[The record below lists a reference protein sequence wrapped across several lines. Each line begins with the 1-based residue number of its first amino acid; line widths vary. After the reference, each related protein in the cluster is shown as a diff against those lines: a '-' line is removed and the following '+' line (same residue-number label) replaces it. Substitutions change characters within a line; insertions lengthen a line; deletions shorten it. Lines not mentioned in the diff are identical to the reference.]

1 MKTKDRRNIK
11 AKVIIDMSMSLDGF
25 IAGPDGYARIA
36 PFRLSAV
43 FGSLGSKRSLRLPD

>member
-1 MKTKDRRNIK
+1 VKTKDRRNIK

-36 PFRLSAV
+36 RVQAE
-43 FGSLGSKRSLRLPD
+43 RSIR

>member
-1 MKTKDRRNIK
+1 VKTKNRRNIK

-36 PFRLSAV
+36 RVQAE
-43 FGSLGSKRSLRLPD
+43 RSIR

>member
-1 MKTKDRRNIK
+1 VKTKDRRNIK

-36 PFRLSAV
+36 RVQLVGWP
-43 FGSLGSKRSLRLPD
+43 

>member
-36 PFRLSAV
+36 RVQAE
-43 FGSLGSKRSLRLPD
+43 RSIR